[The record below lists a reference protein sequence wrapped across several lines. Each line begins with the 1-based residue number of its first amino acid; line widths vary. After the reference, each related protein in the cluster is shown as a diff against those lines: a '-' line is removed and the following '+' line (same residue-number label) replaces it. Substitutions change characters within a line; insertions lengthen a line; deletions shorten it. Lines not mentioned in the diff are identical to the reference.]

1 MENKDIFSE
10 FKKGFNMTE
19 KEWKEKHKPYS
30 ASEEEDTSLLDMLGL
45 KKKDN
50 ENDWESWGIH
60 SVPNKR
66 VDNLKNETERS
77 IAQGWQKSLKLKNMT
92 TREWDIAANERANGK
107 QDSEIR
113 KTILQMRKK
122 K

>member
-1 MENKDIFSE
+1 M
-10 FKKGFNMTE
+10 
-19 KEWKEKHKPYS
+19 
-30 ASEEEDTSLLDMLGL
+30 
-45 KKKDN
+45 
-50 ENDWESWGIH
+50 
-60 SVPNKR
+60 PNKR
-66 VDNLKNETERS
+66 VDNLKDEIERS
-77 IAQGWQKSLKLKNMT
+77 IAQEWQKSLKLKNMT

>member
-1 MENKDIFSE
+1 MENKDIYAE

-50 ENDWESWGIH
+50 END
-60 SVPNKR
+60 
-66 VDNLKNETERS
+66 
-77 IAQGWQKSLKLKNMT
+77 
-92 TREWDIAANERANGK
+92 
-107 QDSEIR
+107 
-113 KTILQMRKK
+113 
-122 K
+122 